1 MGTTMEGEQMT
12 MQEMTRFILGL
23 RNAGW
28 SEEKINDF
36 IVFIESGDEKYKPK
50 KEEEKE

>member
-1 MGTTMEGEQMT
+1 MGTITEDGQMT

-50 KEEEKE
+50 KEDKE